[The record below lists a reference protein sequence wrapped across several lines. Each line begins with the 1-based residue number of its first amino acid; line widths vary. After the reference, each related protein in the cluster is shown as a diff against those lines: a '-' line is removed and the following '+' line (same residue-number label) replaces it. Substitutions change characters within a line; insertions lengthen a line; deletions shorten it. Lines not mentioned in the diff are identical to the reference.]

1 VGRTISILRA
11 WVGVRGCATTS
22 ARKGIE
28 RSRNWLTKQATK
40 RHKLRAKVSE
50 KGQRKNAGGACDR
63 GWCTTAAGRVSA
75 VVQMPSDTRGDAAC
89 GSRCA
94 AVVFVCMGLTRFCQK
109 RQGHFSF
116 LCFTSF
122 SNPTMLQCVS
132 DPSEHTMTW
141 PLSRPQVMRN
151 PVCTV
156 DGHTFEREAIEQWLI
171 SHDTSP
177 LTGLRLPLLSF
188 VCAHT
193 SWPTN
198 ELHTSCSLLFSLAPT
213 AALSVCLDM
222 AR

>member
-1 VGRTISILRA
+1 VSRTISILRA
-11 WVGVRGCATTS
+11 WAGARGCAATS

-28 RSRNWLTKQATK
+28 RSHNWLTKQSIK
-40 RHKLRAKVSE
+40 RHKLLERKRPP
-50 KGQRKNAGGACDR
+50 RKNAGGACDR

-94 AVVFVCMGLTRFCQK
+94 AVVLVVAWASHASVRSDKGI
-109 RQGHFSF
+109 F
-116 LCFTSF
+116 LFFASF
-122 SNPTMLQCVS
+122 SKPSSSNRMLQCVS
-132 DPSEHTMTW
+132 DPSVTW